1 MKAEVIH
8 YERMVNYT
16 EAWEDDRVP
25 AGIYDE
31 AVPAAEATQREG
43 NRANAW
49 LFFCH
54 ETPDKEESDDRRE
67 HHGRRDRAYRRA
79 GF

>member
-1 MKAEVIH
+1 MS
-8 YERMVNYT
+8 YD

-25 AGIYDE
+25 SGVFDE
-31 AVPAAEATQREG
+31 AVPAAEATEKSEG
-43 NRANAW
+43 KSNAW
-49 LFFCH
+49 LFYQRVSAQG
-54 ETPDKEESDDRRE
+54 EEEDDRRE